1 MHNNIMAAG
10 SRDRP
15 PMLATGRYAQ
25 WRSRFLRY
33 IDTRPNGDAL
43 RKCILKGPYTP
54 TIVTTPAVPATED
67 SPAVPEQTTV
77 ETVMNMTPENRA
89 HFESEKEAI
98 HLILTGIGD
107 EIYSTVDACQTA
119 QEMWE
124 AIERLQ
130 QGESLNIQDV
140 KTNLFWE
147 FGQFTSHDGE
157 TIESYYT
164 RFYKMMNEMIRNNL
178 TVATMQVNVQF
189 LQQLQPEWSRFVTIV
204 KQQHKLDEVSY
215 HKLFDILKQYQKEVN
230 ELRAERMAKNANP
243 LALVATAQTL
253 QDPYYQTSKPHKS
266 YAPTSKASLPT
277 RSHATTRYKGKEIA
291 KPITPPSESASEE
304 DSDPEQAQKE
314 VIHEQAQKDKEINKN
329 VDTTSRYKND
339 NQSEQFGNQR
349 TMTVARAREIVGG
362 HVLSAV
368 LGKGESGFG
377 KKEGKW
383 GGHVST
389 TGIEVPN
396 VTQAHDSELGTV
408 QYNDQNDVECDDER
422 VALANLI
429 ANLKLDVDE
438 NKKIQKQLKKA
449 NTTLAHE
456 LTECK
461 SILAETSRTLEE
473 SNSIRDSCLVALQ
486 NKQTE
491 LEKYK
496 TFNDRTVDYEKLE
509 HKLNETLGLLAQ
521 KDIDIKEGLKLKAYK
536 ISVVKEKHDEL
547 VKQSLL
553 TYKVTTT
560 KLLTLHQAKEDKI
573 GFKDLDWSYQA
584 EEEQPTNHALMAFT
598 SSGSSSTSDFEV
610 DFCSKTCVKAYASLK
625 EQYDNLSSDYKKSQ
639 FNLVSYKAGLESVEA
654 RLAHYKKNEIVFE
667 ESINVL
673 KLEVKLRDNALNE
686 YKMNLKKLKK
696 TEIRLGYDA
705 ATAASPAVESFV
717 NLTDKSGS
725 DKGYHLVPPSL
736 TGNFIP
742 HKPDLTFMDEIIK
755 SENLDVITVVTPCNL
770 KIDENKD
777 VSNIV
782 ESNDVR
788 MNKTSALIIED
799 WNSDDESEIDYTV
812 RPSTEKIKSVKI
824 VMETDAK
831 NY

>member
-54 TIVTTPAVPATED
+54 TIVTTPVVPATED

-253 QDPYYQTSKPHKS
+253 QDPYYQSLKSYKS
-266 YAPTSKASLPT
+266 YASTSKASLPT

-291 KPITPPSESASEE
+291 KPFTPPSESASKE
-304 DSDPEQAQKE
+304 DSDPEQAQR
-314 VIHEQAQKDKEINKN
+314 DKEMQKKLVLIAKYFKKIYKHTNTNLGNSSNSRNKN
-329 VDTTSRYKND
+329 VDTTTR
-339 NQSEQFGNQR
+339 QSVEKGVPLQAEQADWLED
-349 TMTVARAREIVGG
+349 TDEEIDE
-362 HVLSAV
+362 HEL
-368 LGKGESGFG
+368 E
-377 KKEGKW
+377 
-383 GGHVST
+383 
-389 TGIEVPN
+389 
-396 VTQAHDSELGTV
+396 AHDS
-408 QYNDQNDVECDDER
+408 YM
-422 VALANLI
+422 A
-429 ANLKLDVDE
+429 
-438 NKKIQKQLKKA
+438 KIQEVPTA
-449 NTTLAHE
+449 D
-456 LTECK
+456 
-461 SILAETSRTLEE
+461 SRT
-473 SNSIRDSCLVALQ
+473 
-486 NKQTE
+486 
-491 LEKYK
+491 
-496 TFNDRTVDYEKLE
+496 
-509 HKLNETLGLLAQ
+509 
-521 KDIDIKEGLKLKAYK
+521 
-536 ISVVKEKHDEL
+536 
-547 VKQSLL
+547 
-553 TYKVTTT
+553 
-560 KLLTLHQAKEDKI
+560 
-573 GFKDLDWSYQA
+573 
-584 EEEQPTNHALMAFT
+584 
-598 SSGSSSTSDFEV
+598 
-610 DFCSKTCVKAYASLK
+610 
-625 EQYDNLSSDYKKSQ
+625 
-639 FNLVSYKAGLESVEA
+639 
-654 RLAHYKKNEIVFE
+654 
-667 ESINVL
+667 
-673 KLEVKLRDNALNE
+673 
-686 YKMNLKKLKK
+686 
-696 TEIRLGYDA
+696 
-705 ATAASPAVESFV
+705 
-717 NLTDKSGS
+717 
-725 DKGYHLVPPSL
+725 
-736 TGNFIP
+736 
-742 HKPDLTFMDEIIK
+742 
-755 SENLDVITVVTPCNL
+755 
-770 KIDENKD
+770 
-777 VSNIV
+777 
-782 ESNDVR
+782 
-788 MNKTSALIIED
+788 
-799 WNSDDESEIDYTV
+799 
-812 RPSTEKIKSVKI
+812 
-824 VMETDAK
+824 
-831 NY
+831 

>member
-43 RKCILKGPYTP
+43 QKCILKGPYTP

-77 ETVMNMTPENRA
+77 ETVTNMTPENRA

-253 QDPYYQTSKPHKS
+253 QDPYYYPNFKTSQTLCTNIKKLSLQPDLMQLKIQRQRDRPNQSHHHLILQETLQT
-266 YAPTSKASLPT
+266 YRRTTSGTSQNT
-277 RSHATTRYKGKEIA
+277 R
-291 KPITPPSESASEE
+291 
-304 DSDPEQAQKE
+304 
-314 VIHEQAQKDKEINKN
+314 NKN
-329 VDTTSRYKND
+329 VDTTPRYRND
-339 NQSEQFGNQR
+339 NQTGQFGNQR
-349 TMTVARAREIVGG
+349 AVNVVGARETIGG
-362 HVLSAV
+362 PVVQQSGIQCFNCKEFGHYAKECRKPKRVKDSTYHKEKMLLCKQAE
-368 LGKGESGFG
+368 KGVQLQAEQSDWLADTDEEIDEQELEAHYSYMA
-377 KKEGKW
+377 K
-383 GGHVST
+383 
-389 TGIEVPN
+389 IQEVPN
-396 VTQAHDSELGTV
+396 ADSGTDSEPLEQV
-408 QYNDQNDVECDDER
+408 QYDTDNNVFANDIQHFDQSESISNTCAVETDDSNVTPDSPDMCDNDIQDDQNDVECDDER

-449 NTTLAHE
+449 NATLTQE

-461 SILAETSRTLEE
+461 SILAGKLVRTLGE
-473 SNSIRDSCLVALQ
+473 S
-486 NKQTE
+486 
-491 LEKYK
+491 
-496 TFNDRTVDYEKLE
+496 
-509 HKLNETLGLLAQ
+509 
-521 KDIDIKEGLKLKAYK
+521 
-536 ISVVKEKHDEL
+536 
-547 VKQSLL
+547 
-553 TYKVTTT
+553 
-560 KLLTLHQAKEDKI
+560 
-573 GFKDLDWSYQA
+573 
-584 EEEQPTNHALMAFT
+584 
-598 SSGSSSTSDFEV
+598 
-610 DFCSKTCVKAYASLK
+610 
-625 EQYDNLSSDYKKSQ
+625 
-639 FNLVSYKAGLESVEA
+639 
-654 RLAHYKKNEIVFE
+654 IVF
-667 ESINVL
+667 
-673 KLEVKLRDNALNE
+673 RD
-686 YKMNLKKLKK
+686 
-696 TEIRLGYDA
+696 
-705 ATAASPAVESFV
+705 
-717 NLTDKSGS
+717 
-725 DKGYHLVPPSL
+725 
-736 TGNFIP
+736 
-742 HKPDLTFMDEIIK
+742 
-755 SENLDVITVVTPCNL
+755 
-770 KIDENKD
+770 
-777 VSNIV
+777 
-782 ESNDVR
+782 
-788 MNKTSALIIED
+788 
-799 WNSDDESEIDYTV
+799 
-812 RPSTEKIKSVKI
+812 
-824 VMETDAK
+824 
-831 NY
+831 